1 MGVIA
6 WIYDS
11 NGDVV
16 KISDIMYN
24 PNNNSSVTS
33 TTDYVTARGTYYC
46 DAMIQVYDSSTGDY
60 IRRYSDSY
68 VGPLTI
74 PKSSA
79 TASSSETYDRLMR
92 KNKEW
97 LDSLEAERRDEA
109 AERARQNVERLLS
122 DNSGDLRRKEKER
135 MAQEKAAIETEISEL
150 SRKAAE
156 RARQDKVE

>member
-1 MGVIA
+1 
-6 WIYDS
+6 
-11 NGDVV
+11 
-16 KISDIMYN
+16 
-24 PNNNSSVTS
+24 
-33 TTDYVTARGTYYC
+33 
-46 DAMIQVYDSSTGDY
+46 
-60 IRRYSDSY
+60 
-68 VGPLTI
+68 
-74 PKSSA
+74 
-79 TASSSETYDRLMR
+79 MR